1 MASYRETEA
10 NLPNREKGKV
20 PMSTV
25 LVVDDEW
32 DIRELLSD
40 IITEAGLGV
49 IQAENGEVAL
59 KRAQTDLPD
68 LILLDVRMPGFD
80 GFQVLE
86 KLRENQSTR
95 HIPIVLLTAMPPF
108 QGEKEGQELGVTH
121 YIHKPWEAGVV
132 EATVRV
138 VLRESVALKE
148 SSGAVGR
155 EGSEDPPDNRE
166 DGSKQVEERGVE
178 LPVDTQ
184 TVDVKT
190 PEVRIFQEPQAL
202 AGLRSGRRQR
212 RAANERGGG
221 RIRTADRLTTLEQK
235 MGGGLP
241 VGSLNLGVGAAGS
254 GKSVLCEHLAYGAL
268 VGGFEVAYF
277 TSEHTPDPL
286 TTQMASLGLD
296 TALFLGDGSLQIF
309 PVPDPVEGEDSASM
323 LSQLSLAIEQLAPDS
338 QFIVVDSITDLAG
351 SCSEQ
356 NAIAFFSAGR
366 RLTNQG
372 KTVMLSIHNYVFSS
386 DMFTRLRGLCDGY
399 FTLNSEQVMGRPMRT
414 LEINKINTTELI
426 TENLVSFVVEPEI
439 GMRVIPLSRSKA

>member
-202 AGLRSGRRQR
+202 AGLRPGRRQR
-212 RAANERGGG
+212 RAANERGD

-286 TTQMASLGLD
+286 TTQIASLGLD

-356 NAIAFFSAGR
+356 NAIAFFSAER

>member
-1 MASYRETEA
+1 MPSYRVQGR
-10 NLPNREKGKV
+10 NLLKGKKGIV
-20 PMSTV
+20 PVATV

-40 IITEAGLGV
+40 IITDAGLGV

-68 LILLDVRMPGFD
+68 LILLDVWMPGFD

-95 HIPIVLLTAMPPF
+95 HIPVVLLTAMPPF
-108 QGEKEGQELGVTH
+108 QGEKDGLEWGVTH

-138 VLRESVALKE
+138 VLREAVAMKG
-148 SSGAVGR
+148 SSGAAGL
-155 EGSEDPPDNRE
+155 ESSHDPSDNRE
-166 DGSKQVEERGVE
+166 DGSKHAEEEVVE
-178 LPVDTQ
+178 LPVDSKN
-184 TVDVKT
+184 VDVKT
-190 PEVRIFQEPQAL
+190 PEVSIFQEPRAL
-202 AGLRSGRRQR
+202 AGLRSGRRRR
-212 RAANERGGG
+212 RAEDGQED
-221 RIRTADRLTTLEQK
+221 RIRTADRLKTLEQK

-241 VGSLNLGVGAAGS
+241 VGSLNLAVGAAGS

-277 TSEHTPDPL
+277 TSEHTPDSL
-286 TTQMASLGLD
+286 TTQMASIGLD
-296 TALFLGDGSLQIF
+296 TVTFLGDGSLQIF
-309 PVPDPVEGEDSASM
+309 PVPDPVEGGDSAPM
-323 LSQLSLAIEQLAPDS
+323 LGQLSLAIEQLSQDS

-356 NAIAFFSAGR
+356 NVIAFFSAGR
-366 RLTNQG
+366 RLTNQR
-372 KTVMLSIHNYVFSS
+372 KTVMMSIHNYVFSS
-386 DMFTRLRGLCDGY
+386 DMFSRLRNLCDGY

>member
-1 MASYRETEA
+1 MPSYRVQGR
-10 NLPNREKGKV
+10 NLLKGKKGIV
-20 PMSTV
+20 PVATV

-40 IITEAGLGV
+40 IITDAGLGV

-68 LILLDVRMPGFD
+68 LILLDVWMPGFD

-95 HIPIVLLTAMPPF
+95 HIPVVLLTAMPPF
-108 QGEKEGQELGVTH
+108 QGEKDGLEWGVTH

-138 VLRESVALKE
+138 VLREAVAMKG
-148 SSGAVGR
+148 SSGAAGL
-155 EGSEDPPDNRE
+155 ESSHDPSDNRE
-166 DGSKQVEERGVE
+166 DGSKHAEEEVVE
-178 LPVDTQ
+178 LPVDSKN
-184 TVDVKT
+184 VDVKT
-190 PEVRIFQEPQAL
+190 PEVSIFQEPRAL
-202 AGLRSGRRQR
+202 AGLRSGRRRR
-212 RAANERGGG
+212 RAEDGQED
-221 RIRTADRLTTLEQK
+221 RIRTADRLKTLEQK

-241 VGSLNLGVGAAGS
+241 VGSLNLAVGAAGS

-277 TSEHTPDPL
+277 TSEHTPDSL
-286 TTQMASLGLD
+286 TTQMASIGLD
-296 TALFLGDGSLQIF
+296 TVTFLGDGSLQIF
-309 PVPDPVEGEDSASM
+309 PVPDPVEGGDSAPM
-323 LSQLSLAIEQLAPDS
+323 LGQRSLAIEQLSQDS

-356 NAIAFFSAGR
+356 NVIAFFSAGR
-366 RLTNQG
+366 RLTNQR
-372 KTVMLSIHNYVFSS
+372 KTVMMSIHNYVFSS
-386 DMFTRLRGLCDGY
+386 DMFSRLRNLCDGY